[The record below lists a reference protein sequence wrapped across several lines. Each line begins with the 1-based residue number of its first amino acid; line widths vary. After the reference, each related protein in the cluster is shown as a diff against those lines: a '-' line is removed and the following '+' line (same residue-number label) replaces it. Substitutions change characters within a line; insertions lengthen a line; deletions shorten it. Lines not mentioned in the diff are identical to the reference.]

1 MEDVKKILGIALPLI
16 IICVLFGAVLA
27 LVHEVTEPRIK
38 AVEAAK
44 INASLSYVFPGG
56 EFAPKDGYYVVT
68 VGGEEVGY
76 AFIAEGQGFESVIRT
91 MVGMKKDGTIERIYV
106 ISQRETP
113 GLGTR
118 IAEPEFTAQ
127 FTGHRLEELRLRR
140 EGGVIDGITGATISS
155 RAITD
160 SVREQGLEVLHESV
174 Y

>member
-1 MEDVKKILGIALPLI
+1 MADLKRMLAIALPLI
-16 IICVLFGAVLA
+16 IICVLSGAVLA
-27 LVHEVTEPRIK
+27 FVHEVTEPRIT
-38 AVEAAK
+38 AMEAAK
-44 INASLSYVFPGG
+44 INASLSYLFPDG
-56 EFAPKDGYYVVT
+56 EFVPKDGHYVVT

-76 AFIAEGQGFESVIRT
+76 AFIAEGKGFESVIRT
-91 MVGMKKDGTIERIYV
+91 LVGMKKDGTVERIQV

-127 FTGHRLEELRLRR
+127 FAGHQLQELRLRR

-160 SVREQGLEVLHESV
+160 SIRETGLEVLHESV
-174 Y
+174 H

>member
-1 MEDVKKILGIALPLI
+1 MEEMKKMLGIALPLI
-16 IICVLFGAVLA
+16 VICVLSGAVLA

-38 AVEAAK
+38 EVEAAK
-44 INASLSYVFPGG
+44 INASLSYAFPGG
-56 EFAPKDGYYVVT
+56 EFAPMDGYYVVT
-68 VGGEEVGY
+68 VGGEEAGY
-76 AFIAEGQGFESVIRT
+76 AFIAEGKGFESVIRT

-127 FTGHRLEELRLRR
+127 FTGYRLEELRLRR

-155 RAITD
+155 RAMTD
-160 SVREQGLEVLHESV
+160 SIRETGLEVLHESV